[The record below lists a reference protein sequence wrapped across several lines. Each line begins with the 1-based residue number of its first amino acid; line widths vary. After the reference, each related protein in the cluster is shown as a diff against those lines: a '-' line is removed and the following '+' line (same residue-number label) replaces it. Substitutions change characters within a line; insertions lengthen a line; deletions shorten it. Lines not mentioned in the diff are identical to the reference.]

1 MASYKQVVLDIKDFI
16 SIETAS
22 IDWILEKDITM
33 TEPKRLKLISEKET
47 LKDIADIIKE
57 DGK

>member
-1 MASYKQVVLDIKDFI
+1 MASYKQTVLDIKDYI
-16 SIETAS
+16 SMENAS
-22 IDWILEKDITM
+22 IDHLLEKPETP
-33 TEPKRLKLISEKET
+33 EWKKRELWTEKET